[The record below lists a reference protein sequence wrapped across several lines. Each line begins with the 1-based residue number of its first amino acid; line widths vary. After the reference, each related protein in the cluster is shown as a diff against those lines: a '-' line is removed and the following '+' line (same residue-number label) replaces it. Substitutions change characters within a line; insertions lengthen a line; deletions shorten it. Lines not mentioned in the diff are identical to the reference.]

1 MHVATHKYARSA
13 VDAPAKP
20 YVRIRRHRHNVSTEK
35 NNSILVVPYI
45 KVGRRSEPNAPVGHC
60 RRKGY
65 RHTVRVDVC
74 PLALIIGEGPK
85 ETEQSPIRKAII
97 EPKVVRRVSF
107 RRILHRLKRCE
118 EISGRFESW
127 GTALVCACLNG
138 NKNEDG
144 NSNGKEVSPKFH
156 EGIILHQF
164 NLF

>member
-45 KVGRRSEPNAPVGHC
+45 KVGRRSEPNAPVGHS

-85 ETEQSPIRKAII
+85 ETEQSPIRKTII
-97 EPKVVRRVSF
+97 DLKVVRRISF
-107 RRILHRLKRCE
+107 LRILNRLERCE
-118 EISGRFESW
+118 KISGRFESW
-127 GTALVCACLNG
+127 RTALVCACLNG
-138 NKNEDG
+138 NKNKEEKPD
-144 NSNGKEVSPKFH
+144 GKEVSPQFH
-156 EGIILHQF
+156 
-164 NLF
+164 